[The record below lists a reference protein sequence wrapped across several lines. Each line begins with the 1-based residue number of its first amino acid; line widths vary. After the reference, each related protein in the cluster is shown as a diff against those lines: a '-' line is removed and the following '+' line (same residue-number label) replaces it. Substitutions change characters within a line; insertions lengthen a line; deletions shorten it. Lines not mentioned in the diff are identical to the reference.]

1 MNGAATSQTV
11 RKMREEI
18 DQKRNHFKPDL
29 DIRGLRGDDAINA
42 VTYFIDDAIM
52 IGMPTVRI
60 LHGKGD
66 GILRHLVRQYLS
78 TVKGIK
84 SFRDENIQFGGTGI
98 TVVTLEA

>member
-1 MNGAATSQTV
+1 MSKSG
-11 RKMREEI
+11 I
-18 DQKRNHFKPDL
+18 DQKRSHFKPDL
-29 DIRGLRGDDAINA
+29 DIRGMRGDNAINT

-78 TVKGIK
+78 TVRGIK

-98 TVVTLEA
+98 TVVEI